1 MNMTLEKQNNQ
12 DYLGQRSTYLR
23 RVVAPFLLL
32 VLSLSGCKHEAGST
46 SAEAPPSSVQ
56 VEETGGSDVV
66 HVERAG
72 RFPLVQSVSQDVR
85 SALKVTGTVNPD
97 VSREIPVLSLA
108 NGRVVALH
116 VGLGDSV
123 HKGELL
129 MEVQSPD
136 VSTAFNAYLK
146 AVNDEHLTAVT
157 LDRDKLLYDK
167 GAIPKS
173 QLDAAQD
180 GEDDAKAG
188 LTASEQQLKILGV
201 DRNHPGETVKI
212 YAPAS
217 GVIIAQNVTAAGA
230 AGISYVGSTGSLT
243 IADLSHVWVICDVY
257 ENDLAGVH
265 LGQHAD
271 IQLNAF
277 PSKVF
282 SGTISDIGAQL
293 DPSLRTAK
301 VRIQVENPE
310 KLLRLGMF
318 ATGTLQGSRPEQE
331 TAVPPAAVLQL
342 HDRSYVFEPAG
353 DGSFKRVQVKTGP
366 TLPGNMV
373 EIDAGLGA
381 GQQVVGNALDLENTA
396 DQQ

>member
-1 MNMTLEKQNNQ
+1 MNMTLEKQQNQ
-12 DYLGQRSTYLR
+12 ECLGQSSTYLR
-23 RVVAPFLLL
+23 RVVAPSLLL
-32 VLSLSGCKHEAGST
+32 VLSLTGCKHEAGSP

-56 VEETGGSDVV
+56 VQETGGSDVV

-72 RFPLVQSVSQDVR
+72 RFPVVQSVSQQVR
-85 SALKVTGTVNPD
+85 SALQVTGTVNPD

-116 VGLGDSV
+116 VGLGDYV
-123 HKGELL
+123 HKGELV

-136 VSTAFNAYLK
+136 VSTAFDAYLK
-146 AVNDEHLTAVT
+146 AVNDEHLTSVT
-157 LDRDKLLYDK
+157 LDRDKLLFDK

-173 QLDAAQD
+173 QMEAAQD
-180 GEDDAKAG
+180 GEDDAQAD
-188 LTASEQQLKILGV
+188 LTATEQQLKILGV
-201 DRNHPGETVKI
+201 DKNHPGETVKI

-230 AGISYVGSTGSLT
+230 AGITYAGSTGSLT

-257 ENDLAGVH
+257 ENDLAAVH

-277 PSKVF
+277 PGKVF

-301 VRIQVENPE
+301 VRIQVTNPQN
-310 KLLRLGMF
+310 LLRLGMF
-318 ATGTLQGSRPEQE
+318 ATGTLEGSRPEQK
-331 TAVPPAAVLQL
+331 TAVPADAILQL
-342 HDRSYVFEPAG
+342 HDRSYVFEPAS
-353 DGSFKRVQVKTGP
+353 DGNFKRVQVKTGV
-366 TLPGNMV
+366 TLPGNLI
-373 EIDAGLGA
+373 EITAGLGV
-381 GQQVVGNALDLENTA
+381 GQQIVGNALDLENTA